1 MKSLNALFLVF
12 LLSVSSSVFAAK
24 VNINTAN
31 FDVLAVGITGIGE
44 SKAKAIVAYR
54 KENGK
59 FHSIDDLA
67 KVKGVGVKTVEKNRH
82 NISL

>member
-1 MKSLNALFLVF
+1 MKSFNALFF
-12 LLSVSSSVFAAK
+12 IILLSISSSVFAAK
-24 VNINTAN
+24 VNINTASV
-31 FDVLAVGITGIGE
+31 DEIAIAISGIGD

-59 FHSIDDLA
+59 FHSIEELA
-67 KVKGVGVKTVEKNRH
+67 KVKGIGAKTVEKNKH

>member
-12 LLSVSSSVFAAK
+12 LLSVSSVFAAK

-67 KVKGVGVKTVEKNRH
+67 KVKGVGIKTVEKNRH
-82 NISL
+82 NITL